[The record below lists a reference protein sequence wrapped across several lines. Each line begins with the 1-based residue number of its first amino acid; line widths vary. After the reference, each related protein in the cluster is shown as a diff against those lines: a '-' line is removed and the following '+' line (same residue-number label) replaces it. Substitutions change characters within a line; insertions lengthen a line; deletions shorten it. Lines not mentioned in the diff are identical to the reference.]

1 MLYGLY
7 LSAAG
12 VMTNSYRQDVIANNL
27 ANAETVG
34 FKKDLATFRQR
45 ATASREMPGEAGY
58 SNPLLD
64 RIGGGT
70 LADPTR
76 VDTSQGDLEET
87 NNPLDAAINGPG
99 YFQVN
104 DHGSPRLTRNG
115 QFIIGRDGT
124 LLLSG
129 GGNQPVLDEA
139 GKTIKLDGTL
149 RGQTAIA
156 QDGTINQGT
165 TAVARLSIVDAP
177 NTAALR
183 NEGGTLFSYHDPAG
197 VKASDSLLR
206 GEFVERANVDP
217 ATEMAALMDTQRQ
230 LEANANM
237 IHYQDS
243 TLDKLVNTVGKV
255 G

>member
-27 ANAETVG
+27 ANSETVG

-45 ATASREMPGEAGY
+45 APGSREMPAEAGY

-70 LADPTR
+70 LADPTL
-76 VDTSQGDLEET
+76 VDTSQGDSEET
-87 NNPLDAAINGPG
+87 GNPLDAAIQGPG
-99 YFQVN
+99 FFVV
-104 DHGSPRLTRNG
+104 GSPGAQRLTRNG
-115 QFIIGRDGT
+115 QFMIDRAGT
-124 LLLSG
+124 LVQG
-129 GGNQPVLDEA
+129 GGANLPVMDAA
-139 GKTIKLDGTL
+139 GKPIHLDGTL
-149 RGQTAIA
+149 ASQTSIGV
-156 QDGTINQGT
+156 DGTISQGSVP
-165 TAVARLSIVDAP
+165 VARLGTVDVPDA
-177 NTAALR
+177 AALR
-183 NEGGTLFSYHDPAG
+183 NQGAGLFSYPDMTA
-197 VKASDSLLR
+197 VRASGSQVR

-237 IHYQDS
+237 IHYQDA
-243 TLDKLVNTVGKV
+243 TLDKLVNSVGKIS
-255 G
+255 